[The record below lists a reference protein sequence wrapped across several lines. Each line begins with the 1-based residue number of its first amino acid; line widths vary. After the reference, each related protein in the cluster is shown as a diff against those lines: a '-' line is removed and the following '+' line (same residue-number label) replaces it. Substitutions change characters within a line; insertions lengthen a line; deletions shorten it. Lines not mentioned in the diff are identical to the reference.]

1 MGASFNNM
9 LGTTEFRWI
18 MFGLLGQIMFT
29 GRFVI
34 QWIASERA
42 KKSVVTRSFWIFSI
56 VGSSV
61 LSVYAIYRKDPVFIV
76 GQVPGILIYAR
87 NLVIMRNQER
97 NHALEAAHKN
107 DQKLNL

>member
-1 MGASFNNM
+1 MWASFNSM

-18 MFGLLGQIMFT
+18 LFGFFGQLMFT
-29 GRFVI
+29 GRFII

-42 KKSVVTRSFWIFSI
+42 KKSVVTRSFWTFSI
-56 VGSSV
+56 LGSSV
-61 LSVYAIYRKDPVFIV
+61 LSVYAIYRKDPVFIA
-76 GQVPGILIYAR
+76 GQVPGILIYVR

-97 NHALEAAHKN
+97 KHAFEIAQEN